1 MVKFLIANCAKINT
15 WDGSGLTLLLDAVI
29 EENMEIISVFMENG
43 ADLKIKTKYLRNN
56 SVELALKRNSIN
68 ILKKLLQHQ
77 LLI

>member
-15 WDGSGLTLLLDAVI
+15 RDGSGLTPLQDAVI
-29 EENMEIISVFMENG
+29 EENMEIISFFMENG
-43 ADLKIKTKYLRNN
+43 ADLKIKTKHFRNN
-56 SVELALKRNSIN
+56 SIELALKRNSIN

>member
-15 WDGSGLTLLLDAVI
+15 RDGSGLTLLQDAVI

-43 ADLKIKTKYLRNN
+43 ADLKIKTKYFRNN